1 MAPMNDGL
9 REASVEAEVEG
20 ALAAMEAKL
29 ERIVG
34 LLEEQDARRQDLEE
48 VVADVLP
55 AVNGMLRLASDKLDA
70 LEKSGALELL
80 PLAGRTVGALKSP
93 RAAKPLGVLGLL
105 RALRDPDVAQ
115 GLGLLLDVVRALGSA
130 ARVAFTPEAAAIVI
144 RRHRDRPGALLP
156 VLADLMAEF
165 GYVDPSAVQLTADEL
180 NLSRAEV
187 YGVLSFYHDLHTD
200 PPAAHEVRICRAE
213 ACASVGA
220 EDLVRAAQAR
230 LGLGIGEQNDEVALR
245 EVFCLGMCGV
255 APAIQVDGE
264 ILGRVDATTM
274 GEHLAGLGGPK

>member
-29 ERIVG
+29 ERIVS

-130 ARVAFTPEAAAIVI
+130 ARA
-144 RRHRDRPGALLP
+144 
-156 VLADLMAEF
+156 
-165 GYVDPSAVQLTADEL
+165 
-180 NLSRAEV
+180 
-187 YGVLSFYHDLHTD
+187 
-200 PPAAHEVRICRAE
+200 
-213 ACASVGA
+213 
-220 EDLVRAAQAR
+220 
-230 LGLGIGEQNDEVALR
+230 
-245 EVFCLGMCGV
+245 
-255 APAIQVDGE
+255 DGE
-264 ILGRVDATTM
+264 
-274 GEHLAGLGGPK
+274 AGAGHAAVAASPDRRSE